1 MADVSKI
8 KLPNGTTYNIKD
20 ENALPLTGGSVTGP
34 VSFGD
39 SVSIDEATV
48 GDLVVNGS
56 SSFIQ
61 GVKSN
66 QIVPFMSK
74 TYTDVIGTAN
84 SWSGATFFYGSIKPD
99 SWNNVWRIKYRIKV
113 YVPNHTDYCQM
124 ADVMISGKQGDLRS
138 YYSMNTIGSYYVC
151 YYHELYRMK
160 EAGFNAGYG
169 HSLGVRFYS
178 AYAPTDTNYK
188 RTIEI
193 EVIETENCTFDFYD
207 NCLAYASIPGTGST
221 NYDTY
226 SEMDFVTNGLQE
238 TGDANDVNYYNR
250 EYYASRTTKNA
261 LYRYQLCVTDSTGQ
275 VIPIN
280 SVNNSVATN
289 KTLMTDA
296 FDPFGEIFYWAT
308 TSTYAAGANV
318 GNGNL
323 YRQYLADFRYSFNCG
338 GYDVDGTL
346 TARQPLY
353 LVCTPQSDGTAKL
366 YSSPLSQALPTSDN
380 GLIYIYLGRVYEDTK
395 PYRIT
400 LSFNH
405 PVYWYK
411 NGAVRQYINE
421 AQTVNGH
428 TVNADVPS
436 GAKFT
441 DTITTATT
449 TGSGNAVTAVTASNG
464 ALTITKGI
472 TFLTSH
478 QDISGKADKATT
490 LAGYGITD
498 AKIASGTIT
507 LGSNTITPLTSSS
520 TLSAA
525 KLSGAIPSAVTATT
539 QASTDN
545 STKIATTAYVTTA
558 IANLPEPMVFKGSV
572 GTGGTVTSLPTAA
585 ASNEGWTYKV
595 ITALSSP
602 SAKVGDTVI
611 SNGSS
616 WVVIPSGDEPSGT
629 VTSVAVSNGG
639 GLSVSGSPI
648 TSSGTITISHADTSS
663 QASSSNS
670 GRTYIQ
676 SLTLDGYGHVT
687 GISTATETVTNT
699 DEKLKLEAVASGTY
713 YPIVGKD
720 AAASVRQY
728 DTTGLSYQF
737 SNGTTT
743 STGNAELILGNNTA
757 QGTAGNKEGRIK
769 MFSPSSGS
777 VELYSSTTTYARKI
791 KFPDKD
797 GTVALTSD
805 IPTIPTSTGS
815 KVTGITASTT
825 ATKTTLGTAFTIP
838 NVTSAGSASTW
849 AFEEISIP
857 NVTSAGSASTW
868 AFEDIACDDITSWS
882 AGSGS
887 ASISG
892 AVDANDSTQL
902 NITISHTH
910 TAPTLQYT
918 ARIVSS
924 KKSGANS
931 TAPTLGTAIKVQS
944 KKSGA
949 NGSAPTLG
957 TAFTVPNVT
966 GNTSATVSITDP
978 GHTHSI

>member
-39 SVSIDEATV
+39 SVTIDEATV

-56 SSFIQ
+56 ASFTNNIQ
-61 GVKSN
+61 
-66 QIVPFMSK
+66 
-74 TYTDVIGTAN
+74 T
-84 SWSGATFFYGSIKPD
+84 
-99 SWNNVWRIKYRIKV
+99 
-113 YVPNHTDYCQM
+113 
-124 ADVMISGKQGDLRS
+124 
-138 YYSMNTIGSYYVC
+138 NTINGVEVGS
-151 YYHELYRMK
+151 
-160 EAGFNAGYG
+160 N
-169 HSLGVRFYS
+169 
-178 AYAPTDTNYK
+178 P
-188 RTIEI
+188 
-193 EVIETENCTFDFYD
+193 
-207 NCLAYASIPGTGST
+207 
-221 NYDTY
+221 
-226 SEMDFVTNGLQE
+226 
-238 TGDANDVNYYNR
+238 
-250 EYYASRTTKNA
+250 
-261 LYRYQLCVTDSTGQ
+261 
-275 VIPIN
+275 
-280 SVNNSVATN
+280 
-289 KTLMTDA
+289 
-296 FDPFGEIFYWAT
+296 
-308 TSTYAAGANV
+308 
-318 GNGNL
+318 
-323 YRQYLADFRYSFNCG
+323 
-338 GYDVDGTL
+338 
-346 TARQPLY
+346 
-353 LVCTPQSDGTAKL
+353 
-366 YSSPLSQALPTSDN
+366 
-380 GLIYIYLGRVYEDTK
+380 
-395 PYRIT
+395 
-400 LSFNH
+400 
-405 PVYWYK
+405 
-411 NGAVRQYINE
+411 
-421 AQTVNGH
+421 
-428 TVNADVPS
+428 
-436 GAKFT
+436 KFT
-441 DTITTATT
+441 DTNTVTTATT

-464 ALTITKGI
+464 ALTITKGT

-520 TLSAA
+520 TLNAA

-602 SAKVGDTVI
+602 AAKVGDTVI

-699 DEKLKLEAVASGTY
+699 DKKLQIAAVTSGYTY
-713 YPIVGKD
+713 YPIVGTGTV
-720 AAASVRQY
+720 AATREY
-728 DTTGLSYQF
+728 DTTGFKYEAQT
-737 SNGTTT
+737 GTT
-743 STGNAELILGNNTA
+743 SAVGNATLTLGNSKGVGVDT
-757 QGTAGNKEGRIK
+757 NKEG
-769 MFSPSSGS
+769 
-777 VELYSSTTTYARKI
+777 KI
-791 KFPDKD
+791 KIF
-797 GTVALTSD
+797 GRTVHSHTIQGGEPTADRILTLPNATGIIALTNQ
-805 IPTIPTSTGS
+805 IPTVPSSTGS
-815 KVTGITASTT
+815 ATTGITASTT
-825 ATKTTLGTAFTIP
+825 ATKTTLGTAFT
-838 NVTSAGSASTW
+838 
-849 AFEEISIP
+849 IP

-892 AVDANDSTQL
+892 AVDGNDSTQL

-918 ARIVSS
+918 ARTVS
-924 KKSGANS
+924 
-931 TAPTLGTAIKVQS
+931 S

>member
-1 MADVSKI
+1 MADISKI

-20 ENALPLTGGSVTGP
+20 DNALPLTGGSVTGP

-39 SVSIDEATV
+39 SVSMDEATV
-48 GDLVVNGS
+48 GDLVVNGN
-56 SSFIQ
+56 SSFVQ
-61 GVKSN
+61 GIKSN

-84 SWSGATFFYGSIKPD
+84 NWSGATFFFGSIKPT
-99 SWNNVWRIKYRIKV
+99 SWDITWRIRYKINV
-113 YVPNHTDYCQM
+113 YVPNHQNYRQM
-124 ADVMISGKQGDLRS
+124 ADVMVTGTQDSFKS
-138 YYSMNTIGSYYVC
+138 YYSFNTIGQYYVC
-151 YYHELYRMK
+151 YYHELYRLK
-160 EAGFNAGYG
+160 QAGFTNGYG

-178 AYAPTDTNYK
+178 AYNPTNTDYK

-193 EVIETENCTFDFYD
+193 EIYELTNCTFEFYD
-207 NCLAYASIPGTGST
+207 ECLPYASIPGTGST
-221 NYDTY
+221 NYNTY
-226 SEMDFVTNGLQE
+226 TEMDFVNNGMQE
-238 TGDANDVNYYNR
+238 TSDANDPNYQNR
-250 EYYASRTTKNA
+250 IYYAYAQAKENI
-261 LYRYQLCVTDSTGQ
+261 YRYQFIFRAADGNL
-275 VIPIN
+275 IPA
-280 SVNNSVATN
+280 SDANNSFTIGAKNYT
-289 KTLMTDA
+289 TT
-296 FDPFGEIFYWAT
+296 PFNPFAEIYYLNSS
-308 TSTYAAGANV
+308 STYAVGNNV
-318 GNGNL
+318 GNAIL
-323 YRQYLADFRYSFNCG
+323 YRQYLTDLRYAF
-338 GYDVDGTL
+338 DVDTGNNKLVGSKPVYL
-346 TARQPLY
+346 TARPQADGMAVLETAQDSIYGPL
-353 LVCTPQSDGTAKL
+353 VQT
-366 YSSPLSQALPTSDN
+366 LPTADD
-380 GLIYIYLGRVYEDTK
+380 GLIYIYLGQVYPETN
-395 PYRIT
+395 PYRME
-400 LSFNH
+400 LMVNH
-405 PVYWYK
+405 PIYWYK
-411 NGAVRQYINE
+411 DGQVRPYVRE
-421 AQTVNGH
+421 PLTVNGH

-441 DTITTATT
+441 DTVTTATT
-449 TGSGNAVTAVTASNG
+449 TGSGNAVTAITASNG
-464 ALTITKGI
+464 ALTITKGT

-525 KLSGAIPSAVTATT
+525 KLSGAIPSGVTATT

-572 GTGGTVTSLPTAA
+572 GTGGTITSLPTAA
-585 ASNEGWTYKV
+585 TSNEGHTYKV

-611 SNGSS
+611 SNGSE
-616 WVVIPSGDEPSGT
+616 WIVIPSGDEPSGT
-629 VTSVAVSNGG
+629 VTSVGISNGG

-663 QASSSNS
+663 QSSSSNS

-676 SLTLDGYGHVT
+676 SITLDTYGHVT
-687 GISTATETVTNT
+687 GISTATETVTDTNT
-699 DEKLKLEAVASGTY
+699 WRTIQV
-713 YPIVGKD
+713 
-720 AAASVRQY
+720 
-728 DTTGLSYQF
+728 
-737 SNGTTT
+737 NGTDILGSGT
-743 STGNAELILGNNTA
+743 STGKLNLK
-757 QGTAGNKEGRIK
+757 AGSNV
-769 MFSPSSGS
+769 SLSNSSGTVTIS
-777 VELYSSTTTYARKI
+777 ATDTVPTTTESA
-791 KFPDKD
+791 
-797 GTVALTSD
+797 T
-805 IPTIPTSTGS
+805 
-815 KVTGITASTT
+815 TGITASTT
-825 ATKTTLGTAFTIP
+825 ATKTTLGTAFT
-838 NVTSAGSASTW
+838 
-849 AFEEISIP
+849 IP

-892 AVDANDSTQL
+892 AVDSSDSTQL

-918 ARIVSS
+918 ARTVS
-924 KKSGANS
+924 
-931 TAPTLGTAIKVQS
+931 S

-966 GNTSATVSITDP
+966 GNTSATVSVTDP

>member
-8 KLPNGTTYNIKD
+8 KLPNGTTYDIKD
-20 ENALPLTGGSVTGP
+20 DNALPLTGGSVTGP

-56 SSFIQ
+56 SNFIQ

-74 TYTDVIGTAN
+74 TYTGVIASAN
-84 SWSGATFFYGSIKPD
+84 TQDDGALYFIKVQPTNYYVTWS
-99 SWNNVWRIKYRIKV
+99 IKYRVSATIAGISEANGSGFEQSEMLLV
-113 YVPNHTDYCQM
+113 GMRNTYAGY
-124 ADVMISGKQGDLRS
+124 DVWNDISNAS
-138 YYSMNTIGSYYVC
+138 YRPY
-151 YYHELYRMK
+151 YYHCFYRAK
-160 EAGFNAGYG
+160 QAGIDGGYG
-169 HSLGVRFYS
+169 HAIGIHLRYS
-178 AYAPTDTNYK
+178 YNPTTTANA
-188 RTIEI
+188 RTVTFEI
-193 EVIETENCTFDFYD
+193 LEANNCTVTLLD
-207 NCLAYASIPGTGST
+207 APVKYASWPGTGST
-221 NYDTY
+221 NYETY
-226 SEMDFVTNGLQE
+226 NNLDATTNGRTM
-238 TGDANDVNYYNR
+238 TGDRNTYVGYGYYR
-250 EYYASRTTKNA
+250 YYYHPTAGTHGIKQYSLYMRDGDGTFQSFTTDHGNGTTKTKNTVGFDLSGGVFYHWSSGNLAANA
-261 LYRYQLCVTDSTGQ
+261 KAGTGTSTPIYHSIDLRYSTNCGATLTNDEE
-275 VIPIN
+275 VYIVGTI
-280 SVNNSVATN
+280 NNSDG
-289 KTLMTDA
+289 L
-296 FDPFGEIFYWAT
+296 F
-308 TSTYAAGANV
+308 
-318 GNGNL
+318 
-323 YRQYLADFRYSFNCG
+323 YLADTWWTQ
-338 GYDVDGTL
+338 D
-346 TARQPLY
+346 
-353 LVCTPQSDGTAKL
+353 
-366 YSSPLSQALPTSDN
+366 LPTSEDGKVYIPIGFVYASGYSAEFN
-380 GLIYIYLGRVYEDTK
+380 GYLK
-395 PYRIT
+395 P
-400 LSFNH
+400 L
-405 PVYWYK
+405 WYK
-411 NGAVRQYINE
+411 NGRIRPYAPY
-421 AQTVNGH
+421 
-428 TVNADVPS
+428 
-436 GAKFT
+436 
-441 DTITTATT
+441 
-449 TGSGNAVTAVTASNG
+449 
-464 ALTITKGI
+464 
-472 TFLTSH
+472 LTSH

-572 GTGGTVTSLPTAA
+572 GTGGTITSLPTAA
-585 ASNEGWTYKV
+585 ASNEGHTYKV

-629 VTSVAVSNGG
+629 VTSVGVSNGG

-676 SLTLDGYGHVT
+676 SLTLDTYGHVT

-699 DEKLKLEAVASGTY
+699 DTKLQVAEVTSGTSY
-713 YPIVGKD
+713 YPIVGTGT
-720 AAASVRQY
+720 AAATRQY
-728 DTTGLSYQF
+728 DTTGFLYS
-737 SNGTTT
+737 SSAGTTSAIGS
-743 STGNAELILGNNTA
+743 STIVLGNNTKSGVA
-757 QGTAGNKEGRIK
+757 NNKQG
-769 MFSPSSGS
+769 
-777 VELYSSTTTYARKI
+777 VLYLYGTTTYGVSIVAGALTAVRTLTL
-791 KFPDKD
+791 PDAN
-797 GTVALTSD
+797 GTVALTSQ
-805 IPTIPTSTGS
+805 IPTIPTATQSAT
-815 KVTGITASTT
+815 TGITASTT

-849 AFEEISIP
+849 AFEEVSIP
-857 NVTSAGSASTW
+857 NVTAAGSASTW

-892 AVDANDSTQL
+892 AVDSSDSTQL

-910 TAPTLQYT
+910 TAPSLSYT
-918 ARIVSS
+918 ARTVSS
-924 KKSGANS
+924 KKSGANGS
-931 TAPTLGTAIKVQS
+931 APTLGTAIKVQS

-966 GNTSATVSITDP
+966 GNTSATVSVTDP